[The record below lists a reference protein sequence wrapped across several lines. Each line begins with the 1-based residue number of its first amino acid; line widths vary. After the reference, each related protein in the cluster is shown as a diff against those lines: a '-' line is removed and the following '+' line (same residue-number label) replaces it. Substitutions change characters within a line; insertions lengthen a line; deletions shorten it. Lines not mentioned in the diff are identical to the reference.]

1 LGKNDALDKIFIKT
15 YHKSMDILTD
25 KMSNRETSGTITELD
40 MTADNT
46 GLAANSCKLRYSPE
60 TIEHIKSLILS
71 SVEAGIIKRIYLFG
85 SYAYGEPN
93 ENSDIDLCVVIENS
107 IDEHKIYMKAA
118 KVLCANDIV
127 PCDLLVY
134 TEKDLFNFKN
144 PKGVENTI
152 ITKGKILYG

>member
-1 LGKNDALDKIFIKT
+1 MSDAIMRLDIP
-15 YHKSMDILTD
+15 
-25 KMSNRETSGTITELD
+25 
-40 MTADNT
+40 ADNT
-46 GLAANSCKLRYSPE
+46 ELAVNGYKPKYSQE
-60 TIEHIKSLILS
+60 TIQHIKSLILN

-85 SYAYGEPN
+85 SYAYGEPD

-107 IDEHKIYMKAA
+107 FDEHKVYMKAA
-118 KVLCANDIV
+118 KALCANDIV

-134 TEKDLFNFKN
+134 TEKELFNFKN